1 MSSSMTTSTLSR
13 PRAVSAACDATHLH
27 VSIADGRMVS
37 VPLDWFDWLVGAE
50 PAQRDDLK
58 IIEGG
63 AGIWWEQLDDGVSVP
78 GLLGLPENP

>member
-1 MSSSMTTSTLSR
+1 
-13 PRAVSAACDATHLH
+13 
-27 VSIADGRMVS
+27 MVS